1 MKTVLHIDEAKKWP
15 LTLGNAKNMV
25 KYAEEMGIDFD
36 LEIVA
41 NDEAVRQL
49 QDDLVKTEGYY
60 ADIEELALE
69 TVKFTACRNAM
80 NKYDI
85 KENSL
90 IPFVEVVPAGIAELT
105 RKQHEGF
112 AYIKP

>member
-41 NDEAVRQL
+41 NDEPS
-49 QDDLVKTEGYY
+49 GS
-60 ADIEELALE
+60 
-69 TVKFTACRNAM
+69 CRTIWQRRKATM
-80 NKYDI
+80 QILK
-85 KENSL
+85 SL
-90 IPFVEVVPAGIAELT
+90 PW
-105 RKQHEGF
+105 
-112 AYIKP
+112 KP